1 MTWTKIANIGANY
14 DVPCAPLGNDTITPA
29 PSGVMVYCDRPVDAT
44 AFGGFSVTKLSEV
57 SSDNERSRLCD
68 VTLNVKL
75 LGRGEPLTPA
85 KLIAAASP
93 WVSGLTAAKLYGNV
107 RADMFPANATLSADG
122 YNTTTL
128 ERMRVDAVTFPSYPD
143 YSQGGRPTYTD
154 VVAQLSM
161 LHRVVQ
167 HPRPVTN
174 ESGSTVYEFEE
185 WPSME
190 QADLAP
196 AIISNLGRLY
206 LYVFGVDDAATTT

>member
-1 MTWTKIANIGANY
+1 
-14 DVPCAPLGNDTITPA
+14 
-29 PSGVMVYCDRPVDAT
+29 MVYCDRPVDAT
-44 AFGGFSVTKLSEV
+44 AFGGLSVTKLSETT
-57 SSDNERSRLCD
+57 SDNERSRLYD
-68 VTLNVKL
+68 VALNVKL
-75 LGRGEPLTPA
+75 WGRGEPLTPA

-93 WVSGLTAAKLYGNV
+93 WVSGLTAAKLHDNV
-107 RADMFPANATLSADG
+107 RADMFPTKATLSADG
-122 YNTTTL
+122 YNTYTL
-128 ERMRVDAVTFPSYPD
+128 ERMRVDLMHFPSYPD

-167 HPRPVTN
+167 RPRPVTD
-174 ESGSTVYEFEE
+174 ESGSTVYEFDE

-196 AIISNLGRLY
+196 AIIAKLGRLY